1 VLKRLVD
8 DLGMTV
14 VLSEHRLER
23 VSESADLV
31 IALGV
36 KPHQVVFGNPHDVFA
51 TSPIVPPVTQ
61 LGLAAGWHPLPVTVK
76 DGRGHARNH
85 LRLAAVSPEPHYS
98 DKPITRSPVA
108 TQPADQ
114 IASVT
119 KLGVNYQTTTALKEA
134 TLAFSPGEVTALM
147 GRNGSGKTTLLSC
160 LVGLIDPTAGKVQ
173 IAGEAPSKLKGS
185 ARISRVGLVP
195 SEPADLFF
203 CETVEKECQATDK
216 DAALLPGTTANFLHK
231 LAPEVG
237 QHLHP
242 RDLSEGQQLCLALA
256 ITCAA
261 GPKVLLLDEPTRGLD
276 YPSKQILSRILAGLR
291 QEGRAIVIATHDV
304 EFVATV
310 ADRVIV
316 LAQGEVV
323 ADENSRAVLTS
334 SPMFAPQIKKVFP
347 DRDWLTVPEALAGL
361 AATA

>member
-1 VLKRLVD
+1 
-8 DLGMTV
+8 
-14 VLSEHRLER
+14 
-23 VSESADLV
+23 
-31 IALGV
+31 
-36 KPHQVVFGNPHDVFA
+36 
-51 TSPIVPPVTQ
+51 
-61 LGLAAGWHPLPVTVK
+61 
-76 DGRGHARNH
+76 
-85 LRLAAVSPEPHYS
+85 
-98 DKPITRSPVA
+98 
-108 TQPADQ
+108 
-114 IASVT
+114 
-119 KLGVNYQTTTALKEA
+119 
-134 TLAFSPGEVTALM
+134 
-147 GRNGSGKTTLLSC
+147 
-160 LVGLIDPTAGKVQ
+160 
-173 IAGEAPSKLKGS
+173 
-185 ARISRVGLVP
+185 
-195 SEPADLFF
+195 LFF

-216 DAALLPGTTANFLHK
+216 DAGLLPGTTANLLHK

-276 YPSKQILSRILAGLR
+276 YPSKQILSQTLAGLR

-304 EFVATV
+304 EFVASV

-323 ADENSRAVLTS
+323 ADENSRTVLTS
-334 SPMFAPQIKKVFP
+334 SPMFAPQMKKVFP